1 MYIRLFIFSRSSYL
15 ALQHWPQCCFHSG
28 RFRAIPGRLLSVP
41 TRPTVSH
48 KRVLFIY
55 CECSGPS
62 RTRIQDTV
70 VYKHSR
76 HSCFL
81 STSLDNNTFGIDDH
95 YRSKVELD
103 ATSRNVPSLWHIIYI
118 RKWFQG
124 YGWTLWLIVSL
135 WGAAEIEWELIRYS
149 RTDASQFLT
158 QRS

>member
-1 MYIRLFIFSRSSYL
+1 MFTSVAWCCCCRNVVYTGVVTITKFSNLLQGCTFVFLYFRVRHISFG
-15 ALQHWPQCCFHSG
+15 QHWPQCCFHSG

-41 TRPTVSH
+41 TCSTVSH

-81 STSLDNNTFGIDDH
+81 STILDNNTFSIDDH
-95 YRSKVELD
+95 YRSKVDLD
-103 ATSRNVPSLWHIIYI
+103 ATSRNVPS
-118 RKWFQG
+118 
-124 YGWTLWLIVSL
+124 S
-135 WGAAEIEWELIRYS
+135 
-149 RTDASQFLT
+149 
-158 QRS
+158 